1 MYLTAK
7 AAGTTAILD
16 RRSPPVV
23 IGASGAG
30 LWAQVRQYF
39 AAWVEH
45 LLTGP
50 DHIVLLMMLILP
62 AASPL
67 LLRPPTE
74 LITALVAL
82 SIILTAAD
90 NLHPFLPGPR
100 AASVAFFG
108 LIHGCGFATV
118 LTGTGL
124 TGLSFVTAL
133 ASFNLGIEAAQV
145 MVVAGTVFALHAL
158 RGGRVL
164 LVGGAVCWGCGG
176 CGGCGGRCPPLPD
189 RLRGPMPGDDAGE
202 RAPIP

>member
-23 IGASGAG
+23 IDASGAG

-90 NLHPFLPGPR
+90 NLHPFLPGQR

-164 LVGGAVCWGCGG
+164 LVGGQSVGAAAGVVAV
-176 CGGCGGRCPPLPD
+176 
-189 RLRGPMPGDDAGE
+189 AGAA
-202 RAPIP
+202 RPCLTG